1 MVNIPTMAI
10 EERHMTTREIKAKI
24 NKRADQIESGV
35 AMAAES
41 LTNGADALGEQSDEL
56 QDNLR
61 EIGRNLLESTKALTD
76 EAARQARLRPL
87 AVFGIAFV
95 AGVIVARALRR

>member
-1 MVNIPTMAI
+1 MN
-10 EERHMTTREIKAKI
+10 TREIKAKI
-24 NKRADQIESGV
+24 NQRADQIESGV
-35 AMAAES
+35 AAAAES

-76 EAARQARLRPL
+76 EAAKQARLRPL